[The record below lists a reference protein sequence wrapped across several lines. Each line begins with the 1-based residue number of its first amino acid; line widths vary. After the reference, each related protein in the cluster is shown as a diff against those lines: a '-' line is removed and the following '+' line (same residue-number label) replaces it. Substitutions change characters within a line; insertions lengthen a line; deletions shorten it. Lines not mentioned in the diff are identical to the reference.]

1 MRDPESRIDWTPDL
15 RSRLS
20 TLRLSPARETEIVE
34 ELSQHL
40 DERYQEL
47 RNAGTGEAEARGL
60 ALEELCDA
68 DTLARHM
75 RRLRQASAP
84 LPIAQ
89 GAPSGRLI
97 QDLWHDVRYALRM
110 LRKQPGFT
118 IAAVLTLTLGIGA
131 NTAIFSLVNATLLQ
145 RLPVAHSERLVYAF
159 RGSIGSVFSY
169 RARAFASGGVSK
181 RPGQQRPRSSRTFSP
196 RTAAWRELAMIV
208 LITGRS

>member
-15 RSRLS
+15 RSRLAS
-20 TLRLSPARETEIVE
+20 LRLSPARETEIVE

-75 RRLRQASAP
+75 RRLRQAHVP
-84 LPIAQ
+84 PPIPQ
-89 GAPSGRLI
+89 GGPRRGFLRDI
-97 QDLWHDVRYALRM
+97 WHDLRYAVRM
-110 LRKQPGFT
+110 LRKQPGFAV
-118 IAAVLTLTLGIGA
+118 AAVLTLALGIGA

-145 RLPVAHSERLVYAF
+145 RLPVANRERLVYVN
-159 RGSIGSVFSY
+159 RGSFTGSVLVSGCTP
-169 RARAFASGGVSK
+169 RCATAIVPWTAR
-181 RPGQQRPRSSRTFSP
+181 RPGPASLP
-196 RTAAWRELAMIV
+196 A
-208 LITGRS
+208 